1 MGEFLKIINEVNNE
15 TVREACRLAQEH
27 FRDAALKELFRGV
40 KFNHTN
46 SFGMDIYWN
55 TYDFKET
62 VYVKPYK
69 TFSPWSKVIGYA
81 KDNTI
86 YVNTRKIDLPLK
98 DRVENLRHE
107 IFHLQGYSHKG
118 NRVTEYN
125 LKTVPYLG
133 ANLFVKYLESIGK
146 I

>member
-1 MGEFLKIINEVNNE
+1 MKIINEVNNE
-15 TVREACRLAQEH
+15 IVRQACGLVEANFKNSDYLNS
-27 FRDAALKELFRGV
+27 LINV
-40 KFNHTN
+40 KFNFTHE
-46 SFGMDIYWN
+46 SGYEVAKN
-55 TYDFKET
+55 TEVFEGT
-62 VYVKPYK
+62 VYVKPYT

-81 KDNTI
+81 KGNTI
-86 YVNTRKIDLPLK
+86 YINTRKLDLPLK

-107 IFHLQGYSHKG
+107 LYHLQGYSHKG

-133 ANLFVKYLESIGK
+133 ASLFVKYLESVGK

>member
-1 MGEFLKIINEVNNE
+1 MKIINEVNNE
-15 TVREACRLAQEH
+15 TVREACRLVQAH
-27 FRDAALKELFRGV
+27 FRDEKYYFEVYIQER
-40 KFNHTN
+40 FNHTKQSGREIN
-46 SFGMDIYWN
+46 KSTDTFN
-55 TYDFKET
+55 ET
-62 VYVKPYK
+62 VYVKPYT

-81 KDNTI
+81 KGNTI
-86 YVNTRKIDLPLK
+86 YVNTRKLDLPLK
-98 DRVENLRHE
+98 DRVENIRHE

-125 LKTVPYLG
+125 LKTVPFLG